1 MSKLALSIAVG
12 DYDRV
17 RPLVDGSVQIDG
29 VDPVFMLLE
38 PEEIFFRAFRHA
50 DFDICELSMSSFTV
64 KTANGDCPY
73 VGVPVFP
80 SRAFRHNSIYIRT
93 DRGIARPEDLKGR
106 RIGVPEY
113 QVTAN
118 VWTRAVLEDE
128 HGVKPSDVTWVRG
141 GYEQA
146 GRIEKIAV
154 NLPPDVHV
162 EDAPAGATISGML
175 ADGEID
181 AVIGPRAPSC
191 FIDGHPQVGWLYPD
205 PAAAAAAWFR
215 KSRHIPDHAHPR
227 HPPHPGGAASLAA
240 GRRDEGVRAGEGARA
255 GEAGRRRR
263 VEGDAAVHRRAVAC
277 RARDLMGE
285 DFWSYGL
292 EANRHVLEVI
302 PAAASRRGPVVAAA
316 VAGGVVPSVDA
327 RNASRLTPTWTSR
340 CPSNTS
346 PNASAS
352 AKQAITAVEDM
363 SFDVAEGEFVSL
375 IGPSGCGKSTLF
387 HIIGGLTGGY
397 AGRVAVAGET
407 ITGPHPAIGMVFQE
421 ESTFPWRSVIDNV
434 AFALELRGMPRA
446 ERAGARAALRGVG
459 RSAGVRATTIRRN
472 CRAGMRQRVSI
483 ARTLAAQP
491 RSC

>member
-1 MSKLALSIAVG
+1 MSKLELSIAVG

-93 DRGIARPEDLKGR
+93 DRGIAKPEDLRGK

-118 VWTRAVLEDE
+118 VWTRAMLEDE

-141 GYEQA
+141 GYEQT

-154 NLPPDVHV
+154 KLPPDVRV
-162 EDAPAGATISGML
+162 DDAPEGATISGML
-175 ADGEID
+175 ASGKID

-191 FIDGHPQVGWLYPD
+191 FVNGHPDVGWLYPD

-215 KSRHIPDHAHPR
+215 KTRIFPIMHILGIRRTLAER
-227 HPPHPGGAASLAA
+227 HPWLPIAAMKAFEQSK
-240 GRRDEGVRAGEGARA
+240 ARA
-255 GEAGRRRR
+255 LAKLSDVAATKVTLPFVDEQLFAARR
-263 VEGDAAVHRRAVAC
+263 
-277 RARDLMGE
+277 LMGE

-292 EANRHVLEVI
+292 DANRHVLEVFL
-302 PAAASRRGPVVAAA
+302 RRHHAEGL
-316 VAGGVVPSVDA
+316 S
-327 RNASRLTPTWTSR
+327 SRLL
-340 CPSNTS
+340 S
-346 PNASAS
+346 PEA
-352 AKQAITAVEDM
+352 
-363 SFDVAEGEFVSL
+363 
-375 IGPSGCGKSTLF
+375 LF
-387 HIIGGLTGGY
+387 HPSTHETH
-397 AGRVAVAGET
+397 RV
-407 ITGPHPAIGMVFQE
+407 
-421 ESTFPWRSVIDNV
+421 
-434 AFALELRGMPRA
+434 
-446 ERAGARAALRGVG
+446 
-459 RSAGVRATTIRRN
+459 
-472 CRAGMRQRVSI
+472 
-483 ARTLAAQP
+483 
-491 RSC
+491 